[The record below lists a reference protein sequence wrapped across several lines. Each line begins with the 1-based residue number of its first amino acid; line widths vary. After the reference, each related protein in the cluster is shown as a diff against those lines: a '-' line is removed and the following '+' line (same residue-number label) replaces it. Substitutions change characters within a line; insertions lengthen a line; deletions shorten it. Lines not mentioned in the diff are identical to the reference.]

1 MNLAHFGSGVTLRY
15 YMDLG
20 VLQYIHTLVSTRN
33 KSFFLTHLSLNVS
46 VLMTK
51 KNSLFLQ
58 FPPIS
63 NHPVVVLQADS
74 SNCLNESQ

>member
-20 VLQYIHTLVSTRN
+20 VLQYIYTLVSTRN
-33 KSFFLTHLSLNVS
+33 KSFVLTHLSLNVS

-51 KNSLFLQ
+51 KSLFLQ